1 MSVVT
6 VNVGGQSVP
15 VQVQTYQFG
24 DQSLSA
30 SVEAGIVA
38 VVGAVAGAEAAQAA
52 AETAQGAAEDARDDA
67 VTAKDLAEE
76 YRDETAVYAG
86 TTNISNYYADTTAGL
101 AGTASGS
108 YFGVP
113 GTDGV
118 AIYRDN
124 AGVAVAGPVMPSI
137 DYVGKRP
144 QFIKCVASAVTS
156 GNSFSITPVDTA
168 VRYSGTGE
176 QYVWVYEA
184 PAANTVGSGGI
195 DITIK
200 NGAGTNFATIT
211 LRKKDFAVLNGTEF
225 EAGDLVFIRRS
236 KASENAGQPLLWM
249 NPPNPALK
257 IASKGV
263 QTATLQQPSANFPV
277 SIERVDEYNYV
288 VKHHSLRST
297 ADYEVMESDHVVT
310 VFKDLA
316 VSMSQTATQVGSAL
330 ALNSEWLIQN
340 GREYRYCQ
348 FLSNE
353 LAAGNWSREQPSTT
367 EPVDRFG
374 VYGAPVANYEIVG
387 LNHAGGIENTAS
399 DRTMTM
405 DGVAFSLNIGESKDG
420 SELVIG
426 QTYRTFYDAGVNRN
440 GEAFY
445 RHTINAD
452 GVTIYKR
459 MNIGRRLAFDAGVG
473 QINVGDTIVGGTS
486 GAVSQVCSIP
496 SVLLTGTWGSNRAGP
511 MFVKH
516 VSGTWQ
522 DNEAILVSGVQKATV
537 NGTLGQQV
545 GVANAY
551 GPLMCTTSINRAKM
565 NGYPALVV
573 GAADGSQRPNVSD
586 PAGTWSVP
594 GNIFSAYHTN
604 NMREDG
610 SGPMRV
616 MELPSGP
623 MTPPGNY
630 SYCFSTKVFLED
642 RDGGN
647 RKFVNNWCSTAVG
660 DATGA
665 QLAEGVFEVE
675 YSIYWED
682 GVPA

>member
-30 SVEAGIVA
+30 SVEAGIAA
-38 VVGAVAGAEAAQAA
+38 VVGAVAGAQAA
-52 AETAQGAAEDARDDA
+52 EAGAQTAQSLSEGARDGA
-67 VTAKDLAEE
+67 VIAKGLAEE

-86 TTNISNYYADTTAGL
+86 TTNITNYYPDTTAGL
-101 AGTASGS
+101 AGTASGA

-124 AGVAVAGPVMPSI
+124 SGVAAAGPVIPSI
-137 DYVGKRP
+137 DYIGKRP

-156 GNSFSITPVDTA
+156 GNSFSITPVDPNIRYAGTA
-168 VRYSGTGE
+168 ESE
-176 QYVWVYEA
+176 VWAYEA
-184 PAANTVGSGGI
+184 PAANIVGSGGI

-200 NGAGTNFATIT
+200 NGAGTDFATIT
-211 LRKKDFAVLNGTEF
+211 LRKKGFDVLDGTEF
-225 EAGDLVFIRRS
+225 EAGDLVFIRRA
-236 KASENAGQPLLWM
+236 KAAENAGQPLLWM

-257 IASKGV
+257 TAARDL
-263 QTATLQQPSANFPV
+263 QTLALQQPSTNFAV
-277 SIERVDEYNYV
+277 SIQRVDDTNYV
-288 VKHHSLRST
+288 VRHHSLRGS
-297 ADYEVMESDHVVT
+297 ANYAVMESDHVIS

-316 VSMSQTATQVGSAL
+316 VGMSQGSTKIGSAL

-340 GREYRYCQ
+340 GREVRYCQ

-353 LAAGNWSREQPSTT
+353 LSGGNWSREQPSTT

-374 VYGAPVANYEIVG
+374 VYGTAVANYEIVG
-387 LNHAGGIENTAS
+387 LNHPGGIENTLA

-405 DGVAFSLNIGESKDG
+405 DGITFTLKVGEIKDG

-426 QTYRTFYDAGVNRN
+426 QSFRTFYDAGTNRN
-440 GEAFY
+440 GEAVY
-445 RHTINAD
+445 RHTVNAN
-452 GVTIYKR
+452 GITIYKR
-459 MNIGRRLAFDAGVG
+459 MNIGRRLPFDAGVSAPAIG
-473 QINVGDTIVGGTS
+473 ATLNGGTS
-486 GAVSQVCSIP
+486 GAVSILCANPTAIQ
-496 SVLLTGTWGSNRAGP
+496 TGTWGSTRAGQ

-522 DNEAILVSGVQKATV
+522 DNEAIKVGGITVATV

-551 GPLMCTTSINRAKM
+551 GPLMCTTAINRVKM
-565 NGYPALVV
+565 TGYPALTV
-573 GAADGSQRPNVSD
+573 GAADGSQRPNGSD
-586 PAGTWSVP
+586 PVGTWATP
-594 GNIFSAYHTN
+594 GNTFSAYHTN
-604 NMREDG
+604 NIRPDG
-610 SGPMRV
+610 SGPMRCMYV
-616 MELPSGP
+616 PSGP
-623 MTPPGNY
+623 MTPPGNF
-630 SYCFSTKVFLED
+630 SLCNSTKVFLED
-642 RDGGN
+642 RNGGN
-647 RKFVNNWCSTAVG
+647 RKVVLNWCSTAVG
-660 DATGA
+660 DTTGA
-665 QLAEGVFEVE
+665 ELAEGIFETS
-675 YSIYWED
+675 YTIYWQD